1 MLLLGLWS
9 LQDFLEAP
17 GADCKAKS
25 SFGPDPPEF
34 PVHGSGGKDV
44 SLMWTLRFMILLLA
58 LNKLPAAVSLLQT
71 APVPCTNCGENRRL
85 IPAYK
90 EHGLCGKH
98 TVHPCDGRFVP
109 GSQYKW
115 NVVPS
120 CEPDT

>member
-1 MLLLGLWS
+1 MQTARPS
-9 LQDFLEAP
+9 LHLAQTP
-17 GADCKAKS
+17 Q
-25 SFGPDPPEF
+25 
-34 PVHGSGGKDV
+34 GSLSMAEGCV
-44 SLMWTLRFMILLLA
+44 SLMWMLRFMILLLV
-58 LNKLPAAVSLLQT
+58 LNKLPAAISLLQT
-71 APVPCTNCGENRRL
+71 AQIPCTNCGESGRL

-109 GSQYKW
+109 GIQYKW